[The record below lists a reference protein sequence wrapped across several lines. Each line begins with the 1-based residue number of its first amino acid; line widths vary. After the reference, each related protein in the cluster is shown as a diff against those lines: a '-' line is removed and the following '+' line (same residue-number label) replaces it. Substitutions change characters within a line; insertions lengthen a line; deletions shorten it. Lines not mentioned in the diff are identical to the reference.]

1 MRTRASRFSTLCL
14 LLPLALVA
22 ACARNESPATSRDG
36 TVIESPRAGAGDR
49 DKSSLVLAGQLR
61 TVNPERRTLFVA
73 FGDDLYEFAYTDDTQ
88 VVGGTTKTNA
98 HGLTGNWGNEVT
110 IHYRENRFTST
121 KTAVRIEIQ

>member
-14 LLPLALVA
+14 LLPLALAA
-22 ACARNESPATSRDG
+22 ACARTESPATSRDG
-36 TVIESPRAGAGDR
+36 TVIESPRAGDW

-98 HGLTGNWGNEVT
+98 QGLTGNRGNEVT

>member
-1 MRTRASRFSTLCL
+1 MRTRASRLSTFCL
-14 LLPLALVA
+14 LLPLALSA
-22 ACARNESPATSRDG
+22 ACARTESPATSGDG
-36 TVIESPRAGAGDR
+36 TVIESPRAGDR

-88 VVGGTTKTNA
+88 VVGGTNNVQ
-98 HGLTGNWGNEVT
+98 GLTGNRGNEVT
-110 IHYRENRFTST
+110 VHSRENPFTST

>member
-14 LLPLALVA
+14 LLPLALAA
-22 ACARNESPATSRDG
+22 ACARTESPATSRDG
-36 TVIESPRAGAGDR
+36 TVIESPRAGDR

-73 FGDDLYEFAYTDDTQ
+73 FGDDLYEFAYTDDTE

-98 HGLTGNWGNEVT
+98 QGLTGNRENEVT
-110 IHYRENRFTST
+110 VHYRENRFTST

>member
-1 MRTRASRFSTLCL
+1 MRTRALRFSTLCL
-14 LLPLALVA
+14 LLPLALAA
-22 ACARNESPATSRDG
+22 ACARTESPATSRDG
-36 TVIESPRAGAGDR
+36 TVIESPRAGDR

-98 HGLTGNWGNEVT
+98 QGLTGNRGNEVT

>member
-14 LLPLALVA
+14 LLPLALAA
-22 ACARNESPATSRDG
+22 ACARTESPATSRDG
-36 TVIESPRAGAGDR
+36 AVIESPRAGDR

-98 HGLTGNWGNEVT
+98 QGLTGNRGNEVT

>member
-14 LLPLALVA
+14 LLPLALSA
-22 ACARNESPATSRDG
+22 ACARTESPTTSRDG
-36 TVIESPRAGAGDR
+36 TVIESPRAGDR

-88 VVGGTTKTNA
+88 VVGGTTNVQ
-98 HGLTGNWGNEVT
+98 GLTGNRGNEVT
-110 IHYRENRFTST
+110 VHYRENPFTST